1 MGKLRACYFETDK
14 MKKDKTIFLFLVICF
29 YLTLT
34 IPWVFW
40 PFFTLLPGILMFGL
54 YSLLALGLAI
64 DTTEVLLTICW
75 RSNLL
80 KIADEVP
87 QRQDCAIVMTVCDD
101 AKPEFINLLHPLT
114 KAGYD
119 VYLLDDS
126 LYPESIPS
134 SISQQIF
141 YIRRSSR
148 FGAKAGNLNHWLSM
162 YRDSYKYIAIL
173 DADSVVPVNAMDT
186 MLLAAQ
192 NPENSDVAI
201 FQSKI
206 GPIQNPRTL
215 FAQVQGVGARP
226 RAKVFER
233 VHCRIGCLLS
243 FGHNQLVRLDALAE
257 LGGFDETLSC
267 EDTVLSLELAS
278 KQWRTE
284 LVDTWTYDSDPD
296 TVAAYIR
303 RSLRWARQTV
313 ELFNRPWYDV
323 PLRLKL
329 LLCRH
334 LLNYTLPLVGFVLL
348 FLSLWS
354 STSSYAA
361 TWNFLKASLC
371 FDKGYLLYGLT
382 LWPTFTIFLVCL
394 ILQTMLAVREGI
406 SIRLIFLAWSIG
418 SAPYL
423 FMLSPLAIAL
433 TKSAFGR
440 RVDFVSTGSKY
451 AQADDIK
458 ILFWATRIIP
468 AFILLCLLG
477 IGIIRLPGSLLVGF
491 NAIWIA
497 YLLFAPVALSISS
510 MSVSQRSVLSHSIAK
525 VDL

>member
-1 MGKLRACYFETDK
+1 MKNDK
-14 MKKDKTIFLFLVICF
+14 AIFLFLVICF

-40 PFFTLLPGILMFGL
+40 PLFTLLPGILMFGL
-54 YSLLALGLAI
+54 YSLLSLGLAI

-75 RSNLL
+75 RSKLL
-80 KIADEVP
+80 KIAVQVP
-87 QRQDCAIVMTVCDD
+87 RRQDCAIVMTVCDD
-101 AKPEFINLLHPLT
+101 AKTEFIDLLYPLK

-126 LYPESIPS
+126 LYPESVS
-134 SISQQIF
+134 SSNGQQIVH
-141 YIRRSSR
+141 IRRSSR
-148 FGAKAGNLNHWLSM
+148 LGAKAGNLNHWLSM
-162 YRDSYKYIAIL
+162 YRDSYKYLAIL
-173 DADSVVPVNAMDT
+173 DSDSVVPVDAMDT

-226 RAKVFER
+226 RARVFER

-257 LGGFDETLSC
+257 PRGFDETLSS

-313 ELFNRPWYDV
+313 EIFSQPWYNV

-348 FLSLWS
+348 CLSVWS
-354 STSSYAA
+354 NTSSAA
-361 TWNFLKASLC
+361 TTWQFLTASLG
-371 FDKGYLLYGLT
+371 FAQGYWLYGLT
-382 LWPTFTIFLVCL
+382 LWSTFSIFGVCL
-394 ILQTMLAVREGI
+394 ILQTMLAAREGI
-406 SIRLIFLAWSIG
+406 SIRLIFLSWSIG
-418 SAPYL
+418 SAAYL
-423 FMLSPLAIAL
+423 FMLAPLALAL
-433 TKSAFGR
+433 TKSAFGV
-440 RVDFVSTGSKY
+440 RVDFVPTGSKY
-451 AQADDIK
+451 AQADHIK
-458 ILFWATRIIP
+458 LLFWKTRIIP
-468 AFILLCLLG
+468 ACFLLSVLVL
-477 IGIIRLPGSLLVGF
+477 GIIRHPGSILVGF

-497 YLLFAPVALSISS
+497 YLFFAPIALAISSIST
-510 MSVSQRSVLSHSIAK
+510 SQRSVLSNIIE
-525 VDL
+525 VDS